1 MDQYKIGDLSRLM
14 IDPDDRPRFIEIVE
28 AELTSLHE
36 ANFARY
42 QIRPSEFAAWRR
54 DWQAT

>member
-1 MDQYKIGDLSRLM
+1 M
-14 IDPDDRPRFIEIVE
+14 IDPDNRPRFIEIVE